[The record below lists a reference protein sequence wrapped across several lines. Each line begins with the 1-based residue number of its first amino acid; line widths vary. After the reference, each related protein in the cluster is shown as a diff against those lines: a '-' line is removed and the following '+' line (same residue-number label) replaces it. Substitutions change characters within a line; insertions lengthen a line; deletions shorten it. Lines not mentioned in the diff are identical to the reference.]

1 MRPCT
6 ALRKMHFTGRIR
18 LLFRCC
24 SFRYPPNTTRSREHA
39 SSQSCQVSSA
49 AGYSTTSKI
58 RYAPMR
64 DPAAGVQVCDAH
76 LISPHEYTT
85 GRWLKQDRLQRDA
98 RRLDFDFAAL
108 SAKAITLCP
117 RARSISSCTK
127 LEGGFNK
134 AFLYT
139 MDSGQRIVAR
149 IPTRTAGPRRL
160 TTNSEVATI
169 TYSKRLLF
177 LVLIPSS
184 DTGAQQSSPRHPYQ
198 YPIYLTGATTH
209 QTPLDANTSSW
220 TTSPALT

>member
-6 ALRKMHFTGRIR
+6 ALRKTNFMGH
-18 LLFRCC
+18 LHPLFRHCL
-24 SFRYPPNTTRSREHA
+24 FTFAPNATGSREHA
-39 SSQSCQVSSA
+39 SSHNCQVSSA
-49 AGYSTTSKI
+49 AGYSITSKM
-58 RYAPMR
+58 RTPPTR
-64 DPAAGVQVCDAH
+64 DPVAGVQVCDDH

-85 GRWLKQDRLQRDA
+85 GHWLKQDRLQRDA
-98 RRLDFDFAAL
+98 RHLDFDFAAL

-149 IPTRTAGPRRL
+149 IPTRIAGPRRL

-184 DTGAQQSSPRHPYQ
+184 DTGAQQSSPRHPYE
-198 YPIYLTGATTH
+198 YPTSSSGATTH
-209 QTPLDANTSSW
+209 QTPSDANTSS
-220 TTSPALT
+220 

>member
-1 MRPCT
+1 MSSDLNKTMRPCT
-6 ALRKMHFTGRIR
+6 ALRKTHFMGHLHPFFRHCLFTFAPNATG
-18 LLFRCC
+18 
-24 SFRYPPNTTRSREHA
+24 SREHA

-49 AGYSTTSKI
+49 TGYSTTSKI

-98 RRLDFDFAAL
+98 RHLDIDFVAL

-127 LEGGFNK
+127 LEGGFNR

-149 IPTRTAGPRRL
+149 IPTRIAGPRRL

-184 DTGAQQSSPRHPYQ
+184 DTGAQQSSPRHP
-198 YPIYLTGATTH
+198 
-209 QTPLDANTSSW
+209 
-220 TTSPALT
+220 